1 MKRKP
6 PTNITLL
13 ALIVLSI
20 LVTISCQKE
29 PEASF
34 SVNKQTVEV
43 DEIIQFT
50 NTSTNAFMSEWDF
63 GDGTTSSVRNPTHK
77 YASMGT
83 YQVTLTTYS
92 KDWKK
97 SGTATKSISV
107 TVSVS
112 DFDGNTYKTI
122 KIGNQVWMAENLKVT
137 HFRNG
142 DEIPTTIPP
151 DLNVAIETSPTY
163 QWAYDG
169 DEFNSEIYGRLYT
182 WYTVDDNRG
191 LCPFGWHVATDE
203 DWSELSDF
211 LGGKYIAGGKLK
223 ETGTEH
229 WDDPNEGATNESG
242 FTARPGGV
250 RLFSG
255 IFGSIGK
262 ISVWWTA
269 TEKDINY
276 AIGHA
281 CYHFNSNIWSGH
293 EDKKNGFSVR
303 CIKK

>member
-6 PTNITLL
+6 LKNITLL

-20 LVTISCQKE
+20 LYKTSCQKE

-34 SVNKQTVEV
+34 SVNKQIVEIG
-43 DEIIQFT
+43 EIVTFT
-50 NTSTNAFMSEWDF
+50 NTSSNAYMSEWDF

-112 DFDGNTYKTI
+112 DFDGNTYKTVR
-122 KIGNQVWMAENLKVT
+122 IGNQVWMAENLKVT

-142 DEIPTTIPP
+142 DEIQTTIPP
-151 DLNVAIETSPTY
+151 DLSVSIEASPTY
-163 QWAYDG
+163 QWAYEG
-169 DEFNSEIYGRLYT
+169 DELNADIYGRLYT
-182 WYTVDDNRG
+182 WYAVNDSRG

-229 WDDPNEGATNESG
+229 WSSPNEGATNESG
-242 FTARPGGV
+242 FTALPCGV
-250 RLFSG
+250 RLASG
-255 IFGSIGK
+255 LFGLIGE
-262 ISVWWTA
+262 ISAWWTA
-269 TEKDINY
+269 TENIVNS
-276 AIGHA
+276 AIGRG
-281 CYHFNSNIWSGH
+281 CYHNNSNIINGPD
-293 EDKKNGFSVR
+293 DKKNGFSVR
-303 CIKK
+303 CIKN